1 MPIGADRRTLLASL
15 LTLAAAPGI
24 ACAAAARE
32 PFRPVGLW
40 RFFHTD
46 GSSFLAR
53 LRADQFAT
61 TDFGTGEV
69 GIWRWEGDRVRALF
83 TDGWDDLL
91 YALPGGG
98 FRKSGWAP
106 GADRC
111 AAPSNDTAAVKLSDD
126 PDGKG

>member
-1 MPIGADRRTLLASL
+1 MTAIAVRHALAFATLLL
-15 LTLAAAPGI
+15 LAAAP
-24 ACAAAARE
+24 AAAADGS
-32 PFRPVGLW
+32 FQPVGLW

-46 GSSFLAR
+46 GTSFLAH
-53 LRADQFAT
+53 LRPDQSAT

-69 GIWRWEGDRVRALF
+69 GIWRWEGGKVRLYY

-91 YALPGGG
+91 YAAGTG

-111 AAPSNDTAAVKLSDD
+111 GTPSNDTVAEHLSADPAAK
-126 PDGKG
+126 P